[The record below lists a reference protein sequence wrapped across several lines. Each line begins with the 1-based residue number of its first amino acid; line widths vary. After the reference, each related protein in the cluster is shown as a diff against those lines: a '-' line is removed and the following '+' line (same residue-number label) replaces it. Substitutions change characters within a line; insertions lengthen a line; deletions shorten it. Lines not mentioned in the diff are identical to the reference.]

1 MLKEHSPCCPR
12 ETTQAS
18 YTTRWASEF
27 TVPRLHE
34 SPKHCQSVS
43 AAAQCISATHALL
56 RPFQTQAGWT
66 RKSSCLPLP
75 VCPLILCH
83 CELQLFFSP
92 NVALCG
98 IISPSLLGSPSSS
111 HHGTGKTTYRC
122 SMEVHVPMAPLC
134 QVKSR
139 SHEGRTHSGPW
150 TRRSDFFLATVRSRV
165 VTANPV

>member
-1 MLKEHSPCCPR
+1 MLKEYSPRCLR

-27 TVPRLHE
+27 MVPRLHE

-43 AAAQCISATHALL
+43 AASQCISSAHVLL
-56 RPFQTQAGWT
+56 RPFQTQGGWT

-98 IISPSLLGSPSSS
+98 IISPSLLALPRLLITELEKPPTGVAWKFTSPWL
-111 HHGTGKTTYRC
+111 
-122 SMEVHVPMAPLC
+122 PF
-134 QVKSR
+134 VKSK
-139 SHEGRTHSGPW
+139 SGLIREELTPDRGLDALIFPW
-150 TRRSDFFLATVRSRV
+150 QQSGLM
-165 VTANPV
+165 